1 MRHSNEFFEEI
12 GCPLCGSPDFQV
24 LQPSRYPAELDEQ
37 QLKQTFRASSDQVL
51 FDQVVGCT
59 RCGLVYVN
67 PRLRS
72 DLILEG
78 YVEAEDPLFAA
89 QNAARIRGF
98 RKTLEGVARRLGLS
112 AAGKRVLDVGC
123 AGGAFLVA
131 ARQMGF
137 AVTGIEPARWM
148 AAYGRKN
155 YRLDIRDGILEA
167 GLFEEHSF
175 DVITL
180 WDVIEHLPQ
189 PLETLRTVRSLLKP
203 GGVLLVNY
211 PDIGTLAARTL
222 GRRWPFWLSVHLIY
236 YTRKTMTEQLRRAG
250 FSTLWFESFWPVLPL
265 GYVAQRAAAYGRP
278 LALLQRLIDSLG
290 IGKLWLTYNI
300 GQTLAVAKPAA
311 VDAVSQRSGSEV
323 ASTPQ

>member
-1 MRHSNEFFEEI
+1 
-12 GCPLCGSPDFQV
+12 V
-24 LQPSRYPAELDEQ
+24 LW
-37 QLKQTFRASSDQVL
+37 
-51 FDQVVGCT
+51 DQVV
-59 RCGLVYVN
+59 RCAVCDLVYIN
-67 PRLRS
+67 PRLLAE
-72 DLILEG
+72 LILEG
-78 YVEAEDPLFAA
+78 YAEAEDPVFAA
-89 QNAARIRGF
+89 QNEARIRGF
-98 RKTLEGVARRLGLS
+98 RKTLEGVVKRLGIS
-112 AAGKRVLDVGC
+112 PAGKRVLDVGC

-131 ARQMGF
+131 AREMGF

-148 AAYGRKN
+148 AAYGREN
-155 YRLDIRDGILEA
+155 YQLDIRDGILEP
-167 GLFEEHSF
+167 GSFEAHSF

-189 PLETLRTVRSLLKP
+189 PLETLQIVRSLLKP

-265 GYVAQRAAAYGRP
+265 GYIAQRAAPYGKP
-278 LALLQRLIDSLG
+278 LEMLRRTIDTLG

-300 GQTLAVAKPAA
+300 GQTLAVAKPT
-311 VDAVSQRSGSEV
+311 E
-323 ASTPQ
+323 